1 LLTLVAI
8 FLIYFCSRSPTSLI
22 MAKKKAI
29 DQNINQE
36 KLSKKAYSI
45 FDFTKSERPFLI
57 IICVLISI
65 AGLITEYTYAAMW
78 FGFALAAYSAI
89 ANDSI
94 QTIGTFIISNQ
105 ARKWY
110 WLWLFIGVIWVGTVS
125 YSWFVYNGDVSFQLL
140 STPGLE
146 KAPENFVFLQLA
158 APIVLLIMTR
168 MRWPVSTTFLLLN
181 VFTYKAG
188 TIVSVMTKSFLGYI
202 FAFALAMVVWFA
214 LERFVRN
221 YLKGK
226 PKPYWMFLQWFTSG
240 SLWAVWIMQ
249 DAANIAVFLPR
260 TLNPIEFVAYAGFVF
275 LGLGMLFYLKGDKIQ
290 DIINEKTNVADVRAA
305 TLVDLV
311 YAVILFYFKMY
322 NNVPMSTTWVFIGLL
337 AGRELAIALGKHG
350 KAKKRSAW
358 LVRAFRLA
366 RKDMFKALA
375 GLVVSIILAIVVNKG
390 VRDELL
396 SLF

>member
-1 LLTLVAI
+1 
-8 FLIYFCSRSPTSLI
+8 

-78 FGFALAAYSAI
+78 FGFSLAAYSAI

>member
-1 LLTLVAI
+1 
-8 FLIYFCSRSPTSLI
+8 
-22 MAKKKAI
+22 MAKQKLI

-36 KLSKKAYSI
+36 NLSKKTYSI
-45 FDFTKSERPFLI
+45 FDFAKTERPFLI
-57 IICVLISI
+57 ITLILVSI

-94 QTIGTFIISNQ
+94 QTIGTFIVSNQ
-105 ARKWY
+105 KIKWY
-110 WLWLFIGVIWVGTVS
+110 WLWIFIGLIWVATIT
-125 YSWFVYNGDVSFQLL
+125 YSWVVFDGDVTFKLL

-146 KAPENFVFLQLA
+146 KAPESFVFLQLA
-158 APIVLLIMTR
+158 APIVLLVLTR

-188 TIVSVMTKSFLGYI
+188 TIVSVMTKSFFGYVLAFVLAI
-202 FAFALAMVVWFA
+202 FVWFL
-214 LERFVRN
+214 LERFVKN
-221 YLKGK
+221 YLKGQARS
-226 PKPYWMFLQWFTSG
+226 YWMVLQWLTSG
-240 SLWAVWIMQ
+240 TLWAVWIMQ

-260 TLNPIEFVAYAGFVF
+260 QLNTLEFVVYTGFVF
-275 LGLGMLFYLKGDKIQ
+275 LGLGLIFFLKGDKIQ

-337 AGRELAIALGKHG
+337 AGREFAIALGKHG

-366 RKDMFKALA
+366 RKDMFKAFA
-375 GLVVSIILAIVVNKG
+375 GMIVSLILAFVINKG
-390 VRDELL
+390 VREEILA
-396 SLF
+396 LFNF

>member
-1 LLTLVAI
+1 
-8 FLIYFCSRSPTSLI
+8 
-22 MAKKKAI
+22 MAKKTPI

-36 KLSKKAYSI
+36 KLSKKTYSI
-45 FDFTKSERPFLI
+45 FDFTKNERPFLI
-57 IICVLISI
+57 IVCILISI

-110 WLWLFIGVIWVGTVS
+110 WLWLFIGLIWVGTIT
-125 YSWFVYNGDVSFQLL
+125 YSWFVFNGDVSFQLL

-188 TIVSVMTKSFLGYI
+188 TIVSVMTKSFLGYVL
-202 FAFALAMVVWFA
+202 AFSLAILVWFI
-214 LERFVRN
+214 LERFVKN
-221 YLKGK
+221 YLKGEARS
-226 PKPYWMFLQWFTSG
+226 YWTILQWITSG
-240 SLWAVWIMQ
+240 TLWAVWIMQ

-260 TLNPIEFVAYAGFVF
+260 QLDTMEFIAYTGFVF
-275 LGLGMLFYLKGDKIQ
+275 LGLGLIFYLKGDKIQ

-337 AGRELAIALGKHG
+337 AGREFAIALGKHG
-350 KAKKRSAW
+350 KAKKRDAW
-358 LVRAFRLA
+358 LVRSFRLA
-366 RKDMFKALA
+366 RKDMFKALS
-375 GLVVSIILAIVVNKG
+375 GLVVSLILAMIINKG
-390 VRDELL
+390 VREEI
-396 SLF
+396 FAMFQ

>member
-1 LLTLVAI
+1 
-8 FLIYFCSRSPTSLI
+8 
-22 MAKKKAI
+22 MAKQKLI

-36 KLSKKAYSI
+36 NLSKKTYSI
-45 FDFTKSERPFLI
+45 FDFAKTERPFLI
-57 IICVLISI
+57 ITLVLVSI

-94 QTIGTFIISNQ
+94 QTIGTFIVSNQ
-105 ARKWY
+105 KIKWY
-110 WLWLFIGVIWVGTVS
+110 WLWIFIGLIWVATIT
-125 YSWFVYNGDVSFQLL
+125 YSWIVFDGDVTFKLL

-146 KAPENFVFLQLA
+146 KAPDNFVFLQLA
-158 APIVLLIMTR
+158 APIVLLVMTR

-188 TIVSVMTKSFLGYI
+188 TIVSVMTKSFLGYVL
-202 FAFALAMVVWFA
+202 AFSLAIVVWFL

-221 YLKGK
+221 YLKGEAR
-226 PKPYWMFLQWFTSG
+226 PYWMVLQWITSG
-240 SLWAVWIMQ
+240 TLWAVWIMQ

-260 TLNPIEFVAYAGFVF
+260 QLNTLEFVVYTGFVF
-275 LGLGMLFYLKGDKIQ
+275 LGLGLIFFLKGDKIQ

-337 AGRELAIALGKHG
+337 AGREFAIALGKHG

-375 GLVVSIILAIVVNKG
+375 GLVVSLILAIVINKG
-390 VRDELL
+390 VREEIFA
-396 SLF
+396 LFNF